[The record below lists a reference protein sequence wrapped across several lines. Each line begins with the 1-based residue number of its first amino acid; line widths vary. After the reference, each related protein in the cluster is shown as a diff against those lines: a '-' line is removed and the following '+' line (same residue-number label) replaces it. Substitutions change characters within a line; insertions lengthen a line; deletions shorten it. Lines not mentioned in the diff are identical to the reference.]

1 MGAMDFLK
9 ALVGPANLLPHGFC
23 LLWDTPLV
31 WLHMVSDAVI
41 TLAYYT
47 IPFGLIYF
55 VRKRQDLAFHWI
67 FILFGI
73 FIFACGT
80 THLMNIWTLWQPLY
94 VLEGSIKLLTA
105 VASIATAIILV
116 PLIPKAL
123 VLPSPSQLAAANQ
136 TLLQQIR
143 ERERVEALLQQLNA
157 ELERRVQERTTELAN
172 AIATL
177 QEEIAERLRVGNE
190 VRRLNAELEQ
200 RIVERTVQFQRSETL
215 FRGLLESAPDA
226 MVITSSNGR
235 IVIVNRQVEEMF
247 GYERHELLDHPVE
260 MLMPERFR
268 DAHLEHRAQYAN
280 DSQTRPMGSGLEL
293 YGLHKDG
300 SEFPVE
306 ISLSPLVSDEGMLVS
321 STIRDVTMRKQTE
334 DALKRTAADLARS
347 NAELEQFAYVASHD
361 LQEPLRAVSSCVQ
374 LLQQRYQGQLD
385 ARADE
390 LLAHTVDGSIRM
402 QTLIRDLL
410 AYARLSTRGR
420 DLEPIDSEIVLKEA
434 LSNLA
439 TVIQES
445 EALVTH
451 GPLPTVA
458 ADRTQLRQ
466 VFQNLIGNA
475 IKYRGER
482 HPEVH
487 IDAEYRAG
495 EWQFTMRDNGIGI
508 DPQYFE
514 RIFGIFQRLH
524 TRREYPGTGIGL
536 ALCKKIIER
545 HGGRIWVASRPGEGS
560 TFCFTI
566 PDGR

>member
-1 MGAMDFLK
+1 MDFLK
-9 ALVGPANLLPHGFC
+9 ALLGPANQLPHGVC
-23 LLWDTPLV
+23 LLWDTNLV
-31 WLHMVSDAVI
+31 WLHVVSDAVI
-41 TLAYYT
+41 MLAYYA
-47 IPFGLIYF
+47 IPFGLVYF

-67 FILFGI
+67 FLLFGA

-94 VLEGSIKLLTA
+94 VLEGGIKLLTA
-105 VASIATAIILV
+105 GASIVTAIILV

-123 VLPSPSQLAAANQ
+123 ALPSPSQLAAANQ

-143 ERERVEALLQQLNA
+143 EREHVEALLHQWNA
-157 ELERRVQERTTELAN
+157 ELEQRVQERTIDLAN
-172 AIATL
+172 AITTL
-177 QEEIAERLRVGNE
+177 QEEIAERLRAEDE
-190 VRRLNAELEQ
+190 VHQLNAELEQ
-200 RIVERTVQFQRSETL
+200 RIIERTAQFQRSETL

-226 MVITSSNGR
+226 MVITRSNGC
-235 IVIVNRQVEEMF
+235 IVLVNRQVEEMF
-247 GYERHELLDHPVE
+247 GYQRHELLDHPVE
-260 MLMPERFR
+260 MLMPVRFR
-268 DAHLEHRAQYAN
+268 DAHLQHRGHYAH
-280 DSQTRPMGSGLEL
+280 DPQTRSMGGSLEL
-293 YGLHKDG
+293 YGLHKNG
-300 SEFPVE
+300 REFSVE

-321 STIRDVTMRKQTE
+321 SAIRDVTKRKQTE
-334 DALKRTAADLARS
+334 DALKRLAADLARS
-347 NAELEQFAYVASHD
+347 NTDLEQFAYVASHD
-361 LQEPLRAVSSCVQ
+361 LQEPLRAVSGCVQ
-374 LLQQRYQGQLD
+374 LLQQRYHGQLD

-390 LLAHTVDGSIRM
+390 LIAHAVDGASRM

-410 AYARLSTRGR
+410 AYARVSTRGR
-420 DLEPIDSEIVLKEA
+420 DLEPIDSETVLKEA

-445 EALVTH
+445 GGVVTH
-451 GPLPTVA
+451 GALPTVA
-458 ADRTQLRQ
+458 ADPTQLLQ

-482 HPEVH
+482 PPEVH
-487 IDAEYRAG
+487 INVEHCTG

-545 HGGRIWVASRPGEGS
+545 HGGRIWVASQPEAGS

>member
-1 MGAMDFLK
+1 MDFLK
-9 ALVGPANLLPHGFC
+9 ALLGPANQLPHGFC
-23 LLWDTPLV
+23 LLWDTNLV
-31 WLHMVSDAVI
+31 WLHVVSDAVI
-41 TLAYYT
+41 MLAYYA
-47 IPFGLIYF
+47 IPFGLVYF

-67 FILFGI
+67 FLLFGA

-94 VLEGSIKLLTA
+94 VLEGGIKLLTA
-105 VASIATAIILV
+105 GASIATAIILV

-123 VLPSPSQLAAANQ
+123 ALPSPSQLAAANQ

-143 ERERVEALLQQLNA
+143 EREHVEALLHQSNA
-157 ELERRVQERTTELAN
+157 ELEQRVQERTTDLAN
-172 AIATL
+172 VIATL
-177 QEEIAERLRVGNE
+177 QEEIAERLRAEDE
-190 VRRLNAELEQ
+190 VHQLNAELEQ
-200 RIVERTVQFQRSETL
+200 RIIERTAQFQRSETL

-226 MVITSSNGR
+226 MVITSGDGR
-235 IVIVNRQVEEMF
+235 IVLVNRQIEEMF
-247 GYERHELLDHPVE
+247 GYQRHELLDHPIE
-260 MLMPERFR
+260 MLMPERFH
-268 DAHLEHRAQYAN
+268 DAHLQHRTHYAQ
-280 DSQTRPMGSGLEL
+280 DPQTRNMGGGLEL
-293 YGLHKDG
+293 YGLRKDG
-300 SEFPVE
+300 SEFSVE

-321 STIRDVTMRKQTE
+321 SAIRDVTERKQTE
-334 DALKRTAADLARS
+334 DALKRSAADLAHS

-361 LQEPLRAVSSCVQ
+361 LQEPLRAVSGCMQ

-390 LLAHTVDGSIRM
+390 LITHAVDGSSRM

-410 AYARLSTRGR
+410 AYARVSTRGR
-420 DLEPIDSEIVLKEA
+420 DLEPIDSETILKEA

-445 EALVTH
+445 GGVVTH
-451 GPLPTVA
+451 GALPTVT
-458 ADRTQLRQ
+458 ADPTQLLQ

-482 HPEVH
+482 PPEVH
-487 IDAEYRAG
+487 IDVEHRAG

-545 HGGRIWVASRPGEGS
+545 HGGRVWVASKPEEGS